1 MIVIVP
7 EKRRDGRSSFLQL
20 ISYLIC
26 RVDKKPGE
34 LLSPDNP
41 YVRPV
46 RSREAIVEHLGQFIE
61 EGMDLYRNHVLSRS
75 DDGRQQVLCGEVL
88 CETNCFGIETAAA
101 EMDAVAS
108 QNRRCQDPVY
118 HAILSWREEDNPTN
132 EQIFECARYALK
144 ALNMSDHQYVFAI
157 HRDTEHVHCHIT
169 VNRINP
175 KTYRA
180 ASLYDD
186 YFRLHKACRELEQ
199 KYGFTPD
206 NGCCQK
212 DENGNWIRK
221 QEEFKSI
228 PRKARQMEY
237 HADKESLYS
246 YAVDEARHTIGKILH
261 SGEATWEALHT
272 ELIRLGLELKE
283 KGEGLAVYS
292 RHDDTVTPIKASTLH
307 PDLTKRVLEPY
318 LGKFT
323 PSPVV
328 ENYFD
333 ENDNY
338 LGSNYPQ
345 EYVYDVRAHKRDIGA
360 SSARREERA
369 DAREALK
376 ARYNAYRA
384 DWTRPEMDRDEIRAR
399 FYHVSGQFAWRRA
412 QVRAEIRDPL
422 LRKLA
427 YNVLALERRQAMIAL
442 KETLREERKAFYAR
456 PENRRMGYWQ
466 WVEQQALNNDAAAI
480 SCLRGRF
487 YMQKK
492 MQQENRL
499 SENAIVCAVAD
510 DIRPYEIEGYQ
521 TQITRDGRIQYC
533 QDGEVKLQDTGDRIE
548 IADPYSQDGQHIA
561 GAMVLAEVKSG
572 ERMYFAGEPQ
582 FVNKAC
588 SIVPWF
594 NEGSEKS
601 LPLTDRAQ
609 RQMAGYDTA
618 PVSPQK
624 DEPEIARESL
634 RWLMEGAPKTP
645 VQDDVRQQQ
654 KHDYVHDDSYSSRY
668 RRH

>member
-1 MIVIVP
+1 
-7 EKRRDGRSSFLQL
+7 
-20 ISYLIC
+20 
-26 RVDKKPGE
+26 
-34 LLSPDNP
+34 
-41 YVRPV
+41 
-46 RSREAIVEHLGQFIE
+46 
-61 EGMDLYRNHVLSRS
+61 
-75 DDGRQQVLCGEVL
+75 
-88 CETNCFGIETAAA
+88 
-101 EMDAVAS
+101 
-108 QNRRCQDPVY
+108 
-118 HAILSWREEDNPTN
+118 
-132 EQIFECARYALK
+132 
-144 ALNMSDHQYVFAI
+144 
-157 HRDTEHVHCHIT
+157 
-169 VNRINP
+169 
-175 KTYRA
+175 
-180 ASLYDD
+180 
-186 YFRLHKACRELEQ
+186 
-199 KYGFTPD
+199 
-206 NGCCQK
+206 
-212 DENGNWIRK
+212 
-221 QEEFKSI
+221 
-228 PRKARQMEY
+228 
-237 HADKESLYS
+237 
-246 YAVDEARHTIGKILH
+246 
-261 SGEATWEALHT
+261 
-272 ELIRLGLELKE
+272 
-283 KGEGLAVYS
+283 
-292 RHDDTVTPIKASTLH
+292 H

-384 DWTRPEMDRDEIRAR
+384 GWTRPEMDRDEIRAR

-594 NEGSEKS
+594 NEGSEKP

-618 PVSPQK
+618 PASPQK
-624 DEPEIARESL
+624 DEPEIAWESL
-634 RWLMEGAPKTP
+634 RWLMEGAPKNP
-645 VQDDVRQQQ
+645 VQEDVRQQQ
-654 KHDYVHDDSYSSRY
+654 KHDYVHDDNYSSRY